1 MEDNKINNITI
12 LSYNSTGFSV
22 DKQIFINIL
31 LSVLKNNTPILCGQE
46 HFIQSGNKK
55 TKHLLQKVI
64 TAFPGFKCFASPAI
78 NANSEVIGGRAKGGL
93 WICWPQDLD
102 TYVKRIKTTHW
113 RVQAVI
119 FDFEY
124 IKICLINVYHLTD
137 PKIVNED
144 EFNDDE
150 LNGVFRAI
158 DKIRTKEEFDELI
171 IAGDRNAD
179 FDRINA
185 FVNKVKRF
193 DNERNLQYSWNK
205 FDIDYTHIHT
215 DDISTDRLDHFMWT
229 NGLSDHIIDGGVLH
243 LNDNLSRH
251 SPIWIKLNVKN
262 IVRNTEEEV
271 KIAEEIAWAIG
282 SDPGV
287 H

>member
-1 MEDNKINNITI
+1 M
-12 LSYNSTGFSV
+12 
-22 DKQIFINIL
+22 
-31 LSVLKNNTPILCGQE
+31 
-46 HFIQSGNKK
+46 
-55 TKHLLQKVI
+55 
-64 TAFPGFKCFASPAI
+64 
-78 NANSEVIGGRAKGGL
+78 
-93 WICWPQDLD
+93 
-102 TYVKRIKTTHW
+102 
-113 RVQAVI
+113 
-119 FDFEY
+119 
-124 IKICLINVYHLTD
+124 YHLTD

-171 IAGDRNAD
+171 IAGDRNAN
-179 FDRINA
+179 FDRING

-243 LNDNLSRH
+243 LNDNLLAGAKRQALQVTS
-251 SPIWIKLNVKN
+251 SQ
-262 IVRNTEEEV
+262 EEAA
-271 KIAEEIAWAIG
+271 AEGGIQN
-282 SDPGV
+282 
-287 H
+287 